1 MRFGT
6 LHYDAEEELYIITL
20 DDSVQVECYCG
31 MPIEALINNAWLKTS
46 IQYDAD
52 NNTWFLEGIG
62 EYLDSIQIRI

>member
-1 MRFGT
+1 MRYGT

-31 MPIEALINNAWLKTS
+31 MPIEALINNEYLRTS

-52 NNTWFLEGIG
+52 NNIWHLAGIQ
-62 EYLDSIQIRI
+62 EHTEVIKVRI